1 MPPRMHVVGSLRP
14 AQAEDVQAVR
24 DVVDAAYAVYVPR
37 IGREPAPMTAD
48 HAALI
53 ADGAVTV
60 LELDGAVVGVLV
72 VHGMDDHLLVENVAV
87 APAHQGRGLGRTLL
101 AEAERLADQR
111 GLGELRLYTNRL
123 MIENLRMYP
132 RLGYRETGRSI
143 EHGYSRVH
151 FAKRVEPTP

>member
-143 EHGYSRVH
+143 EHGYSRVR